1 MTEPM
6 RQYSATV
13 EHRPIERVFI
23 ANRGEIALR
32 IIRACHDLGLE
43 TVAVYTK
50 PDANA
55 DFVRL
60 ADDAWALD
68 STGPA
73 ETYLSIEKMLDAAQR
88 AGADAVH
95 PGYGYLAESP
105 DFAQAVLDAGL
116 VWVGPPP
123 QAIDR
128 LGDKSGARAVAE
140 AAGAPITQ
148 GSDAVSYTHL
158 TLPTILLV

>member
-43 TVAVYTK
+43 AVAVYTK

-68 STGPA
+68 GAGPA
-73 ETYLSIEKMLDAAQR
+73 ETYLSIEKMIDAAQR
-88 AGADAVH
+88 AGADAIH

-105 DFAQAVLDAGL
+105 DFALSL
-116 VWVGPPP
+116 IHISEPTRP
-123 QAIDR
+123 
-128 LGDKSGARAVAE
+128 
-140 AAGAPITQ
+140 AA
-148 GSDAVSYTHL
+148 
-158 TLPTILLV
+158 